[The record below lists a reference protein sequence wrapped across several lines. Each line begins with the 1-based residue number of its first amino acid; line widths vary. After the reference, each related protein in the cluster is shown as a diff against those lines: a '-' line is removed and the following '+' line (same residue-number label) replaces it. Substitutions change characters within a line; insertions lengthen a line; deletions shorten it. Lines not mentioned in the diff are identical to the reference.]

1 MIRQICMV
9 LGMAAMPS
17 LVQAKDAKIY
27 VNGERADG
35 LRDVVLEDVT
45 VRIDAKGHLWITA
58 PQYRVGAADGQAA
71 SEPAPAGAWWLV
83 VEDNGSAE
91 LSIEVRIN
99 GRLVTTI
106 RSGQDGGLL
115 DVGPWLHRGANQ
127 VVMTSGAA
135 PASDGGPL
143 VVKIGPGAGGGAL
156 DRVVG
161 SMARDPGAATEALEK
176 SFVIRVP

>member
-1 MIRQICMV
+1 MIGRICMV
-9 LGMAAMPS
+9 LGLWVLPS
-17 LVQAKDAKIY
+17 LVQAKEAKVY

-45 VRIDAKGHLWITA
+45 IRIDAKGHLWITA

-71 SEPAPAGAWWLV
+71 SEPAPTGAWWLV
-83 VEDNGSAE
+83 VEDNGSSE
-91 LSIEVRIN
+91 LSIDVRIN

-106 RSGQDGGLL
+106 QSGQDGALL

-135 PASDGGPL
+135 PVRDGGPL

-156 DRVVG
+156 ERVAG
-161 SMARDPGAATEALEK
+161 SMARDPGAATEPLEK